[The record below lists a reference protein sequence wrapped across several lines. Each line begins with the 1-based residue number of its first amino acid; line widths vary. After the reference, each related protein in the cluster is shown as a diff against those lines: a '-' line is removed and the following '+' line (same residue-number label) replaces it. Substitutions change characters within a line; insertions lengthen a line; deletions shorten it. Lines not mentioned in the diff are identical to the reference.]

1 MKMPNRFFGQNFQK
15 ISTTEF
21 GLHQRQILHV
31 RNSLGTKF
39 QVKLTILKFWSKITQ
54 KEHFRSKKEEKNL
67 HV

>member
-1 MKMPNRFFGQNFQK
+1 MPNRFFGQNFQK

-39 QVKLTILKFWSKITQ
+39 QVKLTVLKFWSKITQ
-54 KEHFRSKKEEKNL
+54 KEHFRSKKQEKNL